1 MVFSFFYSDQSQTI
15 KIESPP
21 GSNHHLKNALDAVVW
36 EWIPY
41 VSIGLCAFYYF
52 VAVLHWWFVPPPSS
66 RYLSTVALISGILLT
81 VVLGAHR
88 RNTIPVAWS
97 QPVGVGIFLLPVIN
111 SLLHLWFVPE
121 AKHTTNL
128 LLTLIGSGC
137 LLLSIRDYWILAGLS
152 LIGWFFVASQAPP
165 GPDWGHFAF
174 TLCSAVIIGFV
185 VQAARL
191 RTYQRLELLR
201 IKNEFR
207 KTELE
212 IATVQAEQANL
223 AKSEFLANMSHE
235 IRTPMNGIIGM
246 AELLLESQL
255 TPEQRECAETI
266 NGSSRALL
274 AIINDILDFSKIEAG
289 KVELEKIEFDLRH
302 TIESVT
308 NLLAEFAHRK
318 NLELIVQID
327 PDVPTQLFGDSLRLR
342 QILVNLINNAIKFTT
357 QGQILVRVQPATPA
371 DARQAVIQFE
381 VVDTGIGIPPE
392 TLSRLF
398 TSFTQADGSTTRKFG
413 GTGLGLAIS
422 KQLVELLG
430 GKIGVTSQLKEG
442 STFWFTARFD
452 ITAPNPELVTTSQ
465 LSGLHLLIVEDNAV
479 CGEVLRGYCQTY
491 GINCELIPTIGE
503 AFIRLQKAERQ
514 GMPFR
519 VVLLDRKLAEGD
531 GIELVRTIRAQPSMD
546 YLRLVMMIP
555 LGDREALELVRAEQ
569 MHYLTKPVHQSTF
582 YNILRNALKMAHKP
596 PTIKLQ
602 AMAPLP
608 AVKSLSP
615 LQVLVAEDNVTN
627 QRVAR
632 KLLENLG
639 CQVDVVANGA
649 EALNAVKQSTY
660 HMVLMDCQM
669 PEMDGFEATLEIR
682 RLEQIASEGSPAVRI
697 PIVALTA
704 NATQEDQTKCL
715 AVGMDDYLSK
725 PVTLDKL
732 TRVLKQWTA
741 KGQNEESG

>member
-1 MVFSFFYSDQSQTI
+1 MLFSFFHPDQDRTVEVESILENQSD
-15 KIESPP
+15 
-21 GSNHHLKNALDAVVW
+21 LKSALDAVVL

-41 VSIGLCAFYYF
+41 VATGLCVFYYL
-52 VAVLHWWFVPPPSS
+52 VAILHWCFVPPPSS
-66 RYLSTVALISGILLT
+66 RYLSAVALTSGVLLT
-81 VVLGAHR
+81 AILEAHR
-88 RNTIPVAWS
+88 RKAIPLAWS
-97 QPVGVGIFLLPVIN
+97 QVLGFGIFLLPVFN

-128 LLTLIGSGC
+128 ILTLVGSGC
-137 LLLSIRDYWILAGLS
+137 LLLSMRDYWVLAGLS
-152 LIGWFFVASQAPP
+152 LAGWCFIATQSPP

-201 IKNEFR
+201 LKSEVR
-207 KTELE
+207 KKELE
-212 IATVQAEQANL
+212 VATTQAEQASL

-289 KVELEKIEFDLRH
+289 KLELENIEFDLRQ
-302 TIESVT
+302 TIESIT

-318 NLELIVQID
+318 NLELVVQID
-327 PDVPTQLFGDSLRLR
+327 PDVPTQLYGDSLRLR

-357 QGQILVRVQPATPA
+357 TGQVLVRVQPAPQT
-371 DARQAVIQFE
+371 DAQQGLIRFE
-381 VVDTGIGIPPE
+381 VIDTGIGIPPE
-392 TLSRLF
+392 TLARLF

-430 GKIGVTSQLKEG
+430 GNIGVTSQLKHG

-465 LSGLHLLIVEDNAV
+465 LLGLRLLMVEDNPV

-491 GINCELIPTIGE
+491 GINSELITTIGE
-503 AFIRLQKAERQ
+503 AFTRLQTAERQ
-514 GMPFR
+514 GVPFR
-519 VVLLDRKLAEGD
+519 VVLMDRKLAEGD
-531 GIELVRTIRAQPSMD
+531 GIELVRAIRAHSAMD

-555 LGDREALELVRAEQ
+555 LGDREALELVRAERL
-569 MHYLTKPVHQSTF
+569 HYLTKPVHQSTF
-582 YNILRNALKMAHKP
+582 YNILRNALKVAHKP

-608 AVKSLSP
+608 AVESVTP

-639 CQVDVVANGA
+639 CRVDVVANGA
-649 EALNAVKQSTY
+649 EALKALLQSTY
-660 HMVLMDCQM
+660 HLVLMDCQM

-682 RLEQIASEGSPAVRI
+682 RLEQTQMKGPATSRI

-704 NATQEDQTKCL
+704 NATQDDQTRCL

-725 PVTLDKL
+725 PVTLEKL
-732 TRVLKQWTA
+732 TRVLKQWAT
-741 KGQNEESG
+741 KKQNEE